1 MATRKPPDG
10 RGPSKGVVGRGGPG
24 GRGPQPAGERGSPAG
39 RGGQGPAGSASGK
52 GPPGK
57 GPPGKGPPGKAPPGK
72 GPPGKGPGRSNP
84 NATRDDARRAALKAS
99 RVLSAKLHG
108 ATLVQKTDTK
118 ATQFDIEMPSLDKI
132 EVEIP
137 TPPAITD
144 ADVEAYVQDLIRFS
158 LKKSPRLEGEP
169 IALMDEILVDSTG
182 YCRGVVFSAQADQW
196 LTMRENPLLPSLF
209 DQLVGL
215 GVGESTVVNLRLP
228 SSYPDPEFAD
238 SLAAFAIHVK
248 SAMRPPDDV
257 SRDELMRELNYGQT
271 WDVAKEKVRAE
282 LEDSLAKEL
291 ITKAKEAVLEEL
303 ERRGKSEVPDAAIKA
318 HLAETWR
325 ETDGKGMAKAG
336 VDFDAQ
342 QTALKRFQETE
353 ENQTV
358 ARHELWRVAFL
369 EEAARHFDVQ
379 VDRKDLK
386 VLMGKAAEAMGLDKS
401 LVDPALDRMESLSQK
416 LTNEMRLARAFD
428 VVLEKTTIRFV

>member
-1 MATRKPPDG
+1 MATRNPQDG
-10 RGPSKGVVGRGGPG
+10 RGPAKGVVGRGGPN
-24 GRGPQPAGERGSPAG
+24 GRGPNAPPGERGA
-39 RGGQGPAGSASGK
+39 ASGR
-52 GPPGK
+52 PGK
-57 GPPGKGPPGKAPPGK
+57 GPAGKGPAGKGPAGKGPAGKGPAGKGPAGKAPA
-72 GPPGKGPGRSNP
+72 RVNP

-99 RVLSAKLHG
+99 RDLSAKLHG

-137 TPPAITD
+137 TPPAVTD

-158 LKKSPRLEGEP
+158 LKKMPRLEGEP

-209 DQLVGL
+209 EQLVGL
-215 GVGESTVVNLRLP
+215 GVGESTVINLRLP
-228 SSYPDPEFAD
+228 ASYPDPEFAK

-248 SAMRPPDDV
+248 AAMRPPDDV
-257 SRDELMRELNYGQT
+257 GRDELMRELNYGQT
-271 WDVAKEKVRAE
+271 WAEAKEKVRAE

-291 ITKAKEAVLEEL
+291 IAKAKEAVLEEL
-303 ERRGKSEVPDAAIKA
+303 ERRGKSDVPDTAIDA

-325 ETDGKGMAKAG
+325 ETDGQGMAKAG

-342 QTALKRFQETE
+342 QAALKRFQETE
-353 ENQTV
+353 ENRTV
-358 ARHELWRVAFL
+358 ARQELWRVAFL

-379 VDRKDLK
+379 VDRTDLK
-386 VLMGKAAEAMGLDKS
+386 QLMGKAAEAMGLDKS
-401 LVDPALDRMESLSQK
+401 LVDPALDRMEGLSQK

-428 VVLEKTTIRFV
+428 LVLEKTTVRFV